1 MKIAL
6 FGKNVQGED
15 LARVESLLMQIAK
28 CGGSVLI
35 YEDFYKELSHQN
47 GVSFSQLAELA
58 RQNGVLETPFA
69 ETFVSG
75 LDSQSGVDMLFSLG
89 GDGTLLDTL
98 SVCSLG
104 DIPVLGINLGH
115 LGFLTSVGRGDCE
128 NLLEKIQNGLFKIEK
143 HILLKAEAEGITKPL
158 HAINE
163 VCVRSL
169 SPSELLEIEV
179 FVDGEYLS
187 TYSSDGIIAATPTG
201 STAYSMSCGGPIIT
215 PHSKC
220 ICLTPISPHNLTHRP
235 LIVPENSKIEFVISH
250 SKSCISLH
258 LDSQNHIL
266 NCPAKITIG
275 KAEPQLQLVRMESS
289 TFFSAIRNK
298 LMWGKNLRNAEKE

>member
-1 MKIAL
+1 MRIAL
-6 FGKNVQGED
+6 FGKNVQRED
-15 LARVESLLMQIAK
+15 LVRVESLISRIATS
-28 CGGSVLI
+28 GGSVLI
-35 YEDFYKELSHQN
+35 YEDLYQELLNRNADLQKPF
-47 GVSFSQLAELA
+47 VERFSEKL
-58 RQNGVLETPFA
+58 NPNDGI
-69 ETFVSG
+69 
-75 LDSQSGVDMLFSLG
+75 DMLFSLG

-98 SVCSLG
+98 SVCPLG
-104 DIPVLGINLGH
+104 DIPVLGINFGH
-115 LGFLTSVGRGDCE
+115 LGFLTSVGREDCE
-128 NLLEKIQNGLFKIEK
+128 NLLDKLQKGLYKIEK
-143 HILLKAEAEGITKPL
+143 HILLQAFAEGVNKPL
-158 HAINE
+158 YAINE

-250 SKSCISLH
+250 SKSSISLH

-266 NCPAKITIG
+266 NCPARITIG

-289 TFFSAIRNK
+289 TFFTAIRNK